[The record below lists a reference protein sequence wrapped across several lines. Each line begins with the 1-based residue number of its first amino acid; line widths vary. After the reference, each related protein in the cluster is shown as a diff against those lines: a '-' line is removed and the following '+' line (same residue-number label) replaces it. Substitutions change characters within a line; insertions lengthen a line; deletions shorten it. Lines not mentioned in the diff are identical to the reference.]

1 MAVGAFNGQLYRFGE
16 FHIDVKNRLLLRRSE
31 VIPLT
36 SKAFDLLL
44 IFIEN
49 PGSLL
54 EKEELMERVWGNLFV
69 EEANLARNV
78 SSLRKALGENPKA
91 PEYIVT
97 VTGHGYRFVAD
108 VEEVSSAGARQTPLE
123 QTALTSVRERP
134 SLTEIPGAQA
144 PAVRDA
150 RLSKPRERAGL
161 PRLTILGICAFS
173 IMLATVFSLLF
184 WRSNKADLAT
194 PPVGLST
201 IAVLPSKPLAAE
213 DRDPASEFG
222 LAASLINRLSRIRS
236 LIVRPA
242 AAILKYTSNGQ
253 DPIEAGREQ
262 QVNYVLASSYQKVG
276 EKVVLTAQLI
286 SVNDHTVLWS
296 DRCEE
301 QCNTFA
307 WQDALAE
314 KTTRSLLKTLTDAHR
329 LAVTKHGT
337 ENQRA
342 YDLFNLGL
350 YGWYANTYDTER
362 LIRSAGY
369 LEQAIALDPNYANAY
384 ALLATINSRLGI
396 SAGVGRKEYERK
408 ANELANK
415 ALEIDDSVVE
425 AHLVLGVS
433 AYTYHWDWR
442 KADEHFKRARDLN
455 PDDVGVARTYASY
468 LASMGRLDES
478 LFWQQR
484 ACDLQP
490 LSFDLN
496 AVFVMRLFLARRYD
510 QAIEQAR
517 KAIQMVPAPQTMYYV
532 WRCYEEQHMYEE
544 AYRALQELIA
554 AEKQSDTSAL
564 VTRAYATSG
573 YERARVLYLS
583 QKLKSLEKKAQQKM
597 FNPLE
602 AAITCALLGN
612 RDEAFVWLEK
622 AYDCHAQELIYLK
635 VTPEFDNI
643 RSDPRFSDLTRR
655 IGFLE

>member
-1 MAVGAFNGQLYRFGE
+1 MALNALTEKFYRFGE

-31 VIPLT
+31 IIPLT
-36 SKAFDLLL
+36 PKAFDLLL
-44 IFIEN
+44 IFVEN
-49 PGSLL
+49 PGALL

-69 EEANLARNV
+69 EEGNLARNV

-108 VEEVSSAGARQTPLE
+108 VEDISTAEGRTLRE
-123 QTALTSVRERP
+123 QASPTFLRE
-134 SLTEIPGAQA
+134 A
-144 PAVRDA
+144 
-150 RLSKPRERAGL
+150 
-161 PRLTILGICAFS
+161 PRLTETQGHSASVNAIGISRERTGLPTPAIIGICAFCL
-173 IMLATVFSLLF
+173 IVAIVVAFMFLRPNRTELAS
-184 WRSNKADLAT
+184 
-194 PPVGLST
+194 PPVGLKT
-201 IAVLPSKPLAAE
+201 IAVLPSRPSAAE

-242 AAILKYTSNGQ
+242 AAMVKYTSIDQ
-253 DPIEAGREQ
+253 DPIDAGREQ
-262 QVNYVLASSYQKVG
+262 QVNYVLASSYQKIG

-286 SVNDHTVLWS
+286 SVNDGAVLWS
-296 DRCEE
+296 DKCEE

-307 WQDALAE
+307 WQDDLAE
-314 KTTRSLLKTLTDAHR
+314 KTTRSMLRTLTDAHR

-362 LIRSAGY
+362 LIKSAGY

-396 SAGVGRKEYERK
+396 SAGSGRKEYERK
-408 ANELANK
+408 ANELADK
-415 ALEIDDSVVE
+415 ALELDPTVVE

-433 AYTYHWDWR
+433 AFTYHWNWS
-442 KADEHFKRARDLN
+442 KADEHFKRARELN

-468 LASMGRLDES
+468 LASLGRLDES

-496 AVFVMRLFLARRYD
+496 AVLVMRLFLARRYD
-510 QAIEQAR
+510 QAIQQAR
-517 KAIQMVPAPQTMYYV
+517 KALQMVPAPQTMYFA
-532 WRCYEEQHMYEE
+532 WRCFEEQHMYEE

-554 AEKQSDTSAL
+554 AEKQPDTAAL
-564 VTRAYATSG
+564 VARSYATSG
-573 YERARVLYLS
+573 YERARSAYLS
-583 QKLKSLEKKAQQKM
+583 RRLRNLETRAQEAM

-602 AAITCALLGN
+602 AAIMCALLGN
-612 RDEAFVWLEK
+612 RDEAFKWLEK

-635 VTPEFDNI
+635 VTPEFDNL

-655 IGFLE
+655 IGLMD

>member
-1 MAVGAFNGQLYRFGE
+1 MALNAINGQFYRFGE
-16 FHIDVKNRLLLRRSE
+16 FHIDAKNRLLLRRSE
-31 VIPLT
+31 IIPLT
-36 SKAFDLLL
+36 PKAFDLLL
-44 IFIEN
+44 IFVEN
-49 PGSLL
+49 PGCLL
-54 EKEELMERVWGNLFV
+54 EKEELMQQVWGDLFV

-78 SSLRKALGENPKA
+78 SSLRKALGENPKS

-108 VEEVSSAGARQTPLE
+108 VEELSSGGTRQTPKE
-123 QTALTSVRERP
+123 QPPLTLVGESP
-134 SLTEIPGAQA
+134 SLREIKGPQA
-144 PAVRDA
+144 PHVNVDYVT
-150 RLSKPRERAGL
+150 RERAGL
-161 PRLTILGICAFS
+161 PTVAIIGACCFFVILTIVVALIF
-173 IMLATVFSLLF
+173 L
-184 WRSNKADLAT
+184 RSNKADPAT
-194 PPVGLST
+194 APVELKT

-242 AAILKYTSNGQ
+242 AAIVKYTSIEQ
-253 DPIEAGREQ
+253 DPIDAGREQ
-262 QVNYVLASSYQKVG
+262 KVNYVLASSYQKIG

-286 SVNDHTVLWS
+286 SVNDRAVLWS
-296 DRCEE
+296 DKCEE

-307 WQDALAE
+307 WQDDLAE
-314 KTTRSLLKTLTDAHR
+314 KTTRSLLKTLSDAHR

-337 ENQRA
+337 ENQKA

-369 LEQAIALDPNYANAY
+369 LEQAIALDPNYATAY

-396 SAGVGRKEYERK
+396 SAGAGRKEYERK
-408 ANELANK
+408 ADEQAHK
-415 ALEIDDSVVE
+415 ALDLDETVVE

-433 AYTYHWDWR
+433 AYTYHWDWS
-442 KADEHFKRARDLN
+442 KADEHFKRARELN
-455 PDDVGVARTYASY
+455 PDDVGVARTYAAY
-468 LASMGRLDES
+468 LASMRQLDES
-478 LFWQQR
+478 LYWQKR

-496 AVFVMRLFLARRYD
+496 AVLVMRLFLARRYD
-510 QAIEQAR
+510 EAIEQAH
-517 KAIQMVPAPQTMYYV
+517 KALQMVPATPTMYYA
-532 WRCYEEQHMYEE
+532 WRCYEEQHRYEE

-554 AEKQSDTSAL
+554 AEKQPDTAAL

-573 YERARVLYLS
+573 YERARFVYLS
-583 QKLKSLEKKAQQKM
+583 RRLKSLEAKAQEDM

-602 AAITCALLGN
+602 AAIMCALLGN
-612 RDEAFVWLEK
+612 KDDAFKWLEK

-643 RSDPRFSDLTRR
+643 RSDPRFSGLTGR
-655 IGFLE
+655 IGLM